1 VYWLSAGWMNLRRMV
16 RKGGGSFDYATIL
29 FTPLNVIYFRF
40 SLRGSESISEPD
52 HQFSHYQFSELNF
65 KTE

>member
-1 VYWLSAGWMNLRRMV
+1 MV